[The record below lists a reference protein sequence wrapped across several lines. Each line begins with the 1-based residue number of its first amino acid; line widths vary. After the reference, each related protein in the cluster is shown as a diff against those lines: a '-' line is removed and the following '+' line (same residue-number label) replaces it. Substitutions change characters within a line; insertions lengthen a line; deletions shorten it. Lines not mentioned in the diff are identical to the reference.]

1 MPRTL
6 DKYSVET
13 MSTTYRTHIMLLNF
27 IKSWFTQ
34 ATYSS
39 ELERYITN
47 HNPQNGGDIERL
59 TKQFD
64 TQLSQG
70 RTL

>member
-1 MPRTL
+1 MVNTDTL
-6 DKYSVET
+6 GHT
-13 MSTTYRTHIMLLNF
+13 IMLAKLL
-27 IKSWFTQ
+27 KRWFAQ
-34 ATYSS
+34 STYSS

-59 TKQFD
+59 TRQYD

-70 RTL
+70 RIL

>member
-1 MPRTL
+1 
-6 DKYSVET
+6 
-13 MSTTYRTHIMLLNF
+13 MLAF

-59 TKQFD
+59 TRQFD

-70 RTL
+70 RSL

>member
-1 MPRTL
+1 
-6 DKYSVET
+6 
-13 MSTTYRTHIMLLNF
+13 MLLTY

-39 ELERYITN
+39 ELERYIIN

-59 TKQFD
+59 TKQYD

-70 RTL
+70 KLL